1 MAEIKGIDVS
11 ANQGNI
17 NWKAVANYGMGFAI
31 LRITEKGNVIDP
43 TFERNYKGC
52 VDNKIPVGVYKY
64 SYATSIEQIKTEAN
78 VVIKTLNKRKLD
90 YPVFLDIEDKCQ
102 ASLSKEL
109 MMKMIDAFRAII
121 VKAGYKFGVY
131 CGYSWYQNKL
141 PDGAKK
147 YDVWAARYSSND
159 DGSLPER
166 LRIPASTGV
175 VGWQYSSKS
184 IINGIP
190 TKVDRSVF
198 YKDYSSTN
206 NTNNST
212 TNKQEGGNKLTK
224 EQAIN
229 ALIAVAKNEIGYLE
243 KATNDQLDS
252 KTANAGYNNYT
263 KYWRDVYPAYQ
274 GQPWC
279 ACQISW
285 DMMTAFGLETAKK
298 LLRHWPYVY
307 CPAMRDYF
315 TLYANPQ
322 VGDIVIF
329 WSSKKK
335 EFVHTGLVIKVQ
347 GDQFWTIEGNTS
359 GASGVVANGGGICQK
374 TYYNSQLP
382 GTKFCRPDY
391 SIVTS
396 IKSNSSTNTSTT
408 TTTKNWIELGDRGEN
423 VKTLQTKLNK
433 VGYKLK
439 VNGICGNATVTA
451 IKDFQTK
458 YNLAVDGQAGKNTI
472 TKLDSVITAKE
483 NKDFKAFVGA
493 CTTDS
498 TPVYQKA
505 TGTTALATYPMLNRG
520 NLVDVIEV
528 SGSRYKI
535 KIANAYTGYID
546 KNKITI
552 PDKLNSI
559 KSEYPYVGKCTGND
573 VAVRKDAGTYYAKI
587 SGYPT
592 LNKDNKVDVLGVKK
606 DNSGNEWKKVRIANK
621 HVGYVFGKYIT
632 KA

>member
-17 NWKAVANYGMGFAI
+17 NWKTVANYGMGFAI

-52 VDNKIPVGVYKY
+52 IDNKIPVGVYKY
-64 SYATSIEQIKTEAN
+64 SYATSIGQIKTEAN
-78 VVIKTLNKRKLD
+78 IVIKTLNKRKLD

-102 ASLSKEL
+102 RNISKNI
-109 MMKMIDAFRAII
+109 MMQMINAFRAII
-121 VKAGYKFGVY
+121 VKVGYKFGIY
-131 CGYSWYQNKL
+131 CGESWYNTYL

-147 YDVWAARYSSND
+147 YDCWIAHYPDPD
-159 DGSLPER
+159 DGTMQTRVKPG
-166 LRIPASTGV
+166 TGI
-175 VGWQYSSKS
+175 GWQYSSKAT
-184 IINGIP
+184 IPGIP

-198 YKDYSSTN
+198 YKDYSSIN
-206 NTNNST
+206 NA
-212 TNKQEGGNKLTK
+212 NKQEGGNKLTK

-243 KATNDQLDS
+243 KATNAQLDS

-263 KYWRDVYPAYQ
+263 KYWRDIYPAYQ

-307 CPAMRDYF
+307 CPTMANLF

-329 WSSKKK
+329 KHNGV
-335 EFVHTGLVIKVQ
+335 FTHTGLVIKVQ
-347 GDQFWTIEGNTS
+347 GDKFWTIEGNTS
-359 GASGVVANGGGICQK
+359 GASGIVANGGGVCQK
-374 TYYNSQLP
+374 SYYNSQLP

-396 IKSNSSTNTSTT
+396 IKSGSSTNTSTT
-408 TTTKNWIELGDRGEN
+408 TTTKNWIEYGDRGN
-423 VKTLQTKLNK
+423 DVKNLQAKLNK
-433 VGYKLK
+433 VGHNLE
-439 VNGICGNATVTA
+439 VDGICGNATVSA
-451 IKDFQTK
+451 IKDFQEK
-458 YNLAVDGQAGKNTI
+458 YNLTVDGQAGKNTI
-472 TKLDSVITAKE
+472 TKLDSVIAAKE
-483 NKDFKAFVGA
+483 NKNFKAFVGA
-493 CTTDS
+493 CTTNS

-505 TGTTALATYPMLNRG
+505 TGATALATYPMLNRG
-520 NLVDVIEV
+520 NLVDVIGV

-546 KNKITI
+546 KNKITT
-552 PDKLNSI
+552 PDKLTT
-559 KSEYPYVGKCTGND
+559 KYPHGVCTGND
-573 VAVRKDAGTYYAKI
+573 VAVRKGAGKSYDKI

-592 LNKDNKVDVLGVKK
+592 LNKDNEVDILGSKK
-606 DNSGNEWKKVRIANK
+606 DSSGNVWKKVRIAGK
-621 HVGYVFGKYIT
+621 HIGYVFGKYI
-632 KA
+632 KQD

>member
-1 MAEIKGIDVS
+1 MSEIKGIDVS

-17 NWKAVANYGMGFAI
+17 NWKTVANYGMGFAI

-43 TFERNYKGC
+43 TFEKNYKGC
-52 VDNKIPVGVYKY
+52 IENKIPVGVYKY

-78 VVIKTLNKRKLD
+78 IVIKTLNKRKLD

-102 ASLSKEL
+102 RNISKNI
-109 MMKMIDAFRAII
+109 MMQMINAFRAII
-121 VKAGYKFGVY
+121 IKAGYKFGIY
-131 CGYSWYQNKL
+131 CSESWYNTYL

-147 YDVWAARYSSND
+147 YDCWIAHYPDPDNGTMQTRVKP
-159 DGSLPER
+159 G
-166 LRIPASTGV
+166 TGI
-175 VGWQYSSKS
+175 GWQYSSKAT
-184 IINGIP
+184 IPGIP

-198 YKDYSSTN
+198 YKDYSSIN
-206 NTNNST
+206 NA
-212 TNKQEGGNKLTK
+212 NKQEGGNKLTK

-243 KATNDQLDS
+243 KATNAQLDS

-307 CPAMRDYF
+307 CPAMRNYF

-359 GASGVVANGGGICQK
+359 GASGVVSNGGGICQK

-396 IKSNSSTNTSTT
+396 IKSNFSTNTSTT
-408 TTTKNWIELGDRGEN
+408 TTTTKNWIEYNDRGN
-423 VKTLQTKLNK
+423 DVKTLQTKLNK
-433 VGYKLK
+433 VGYKLE
-439 VNGICGNATVTA
+439 VDGICGNATVAA
-451 IKDFQTK
+451 IKDFQKK

-472 TKLDSVITAKE
+472 TKLDSVISAKE
-483 NKDFKAFVGA
+483 NKNFKAFVGA
-493 CTTDS
+493 CTTDRTS
-498 TPVYQKA
+498 VYQKA
-505 TGTTALATYPMLNRG
+505 TGATALATYPKLNRG

-546 KNKITI
+546 KAKITT
-552 PDKLNSI
+552 PDKLTT
-559 KSEYPYVGKCTGND
+559 KYPHGVCTGND
-573 VAVRKDAGTYYAKI
+573 VAVRKGAGKSYDKI

-592 LNKDNKVDVLGVKK
+592 LNKDNEVDILGSKK
-606 DNSGNEWKKVRIANK
+606 DSSGNVWKKVRIAGK
-621 HVGYVFGKYIT
+621 HIGYVFGKYI
-632 KA
+632 KQD

>member
-1 MAEIKGIDVS
+1 MA
-11 ANQGNI
+11 
-17 NWKAVANYGMGFAI
+17 
-31 LRITEKGNVIDP
+31 T
-43 TFERNYKGC
+43 
-52 VDNKIPVGVYKY
+52 
-64 SYATSIEQIKTEAN
+64 
-78 VVIKTLNKRKLD
+78 KL
-90 YPVFLDIEDKCQ
+90 LDISFWQDTLDFAKI
-102 ASLSKEL
+102 K
-109 MMKMIDAFRAII
+109 
-121 VKAGYKFGVY
+121 KAGYDNIILRAGYRTTIDSKFKEYATACKKNNINIVAVYWFIYATNLAEVKANANKCLEVIKPYKPKIVFVDFEYDTIDKAAKKGV
-131 CGYSWYQNKL
+131 KL
-141 PDGAKK
+141 GAKECDNFTIEFCEIVK
-147 YDVWAARYSSND
+147 KAGY
-159 DGSLPER
+159 
-166 LRIPASTGV
+166 IPGYYTNMEFYNKM
-175 VGWQYSSKS
+175 YSSKVKNKGYVFWLAHYNSNYSYHEPPVKCDFFQYTDRGTIHGLTGKIFDMDVCLSEKYLKFS
-184 IINGIP
+184 I
-190 TKVDRSVF
+190 
-198 YKDYSSTN
+198 
-206 NTNNST
+206 

-243 KATNDQLDS
+243 KATNAQLDS

-263 KYWRDVYPAYQ
+263 KYWRDIYPAYQ

-307 CPAMRDYF
+307 CPTMANLF

-329 WSSKKK
+329 KHNGV
-335 EFVHTGLVIKVQ
+335 FTHTGLVIKVQ
-347 GDQFWTIEGNTS
+347 GDKFWTIEGNTS
-359 GASGVVANGGGICQK
+359 GASGIVANGGGVCQK
-374 TYYNSQLP
+374 SYYNSQLP

-396 IKSNSSTNTSTT
+396 IKSGSSTNTYTT
-408 TTTKNWIELGDRGEN
+408 TVTTKNWIEYGDKGN
-423 VKTLQTKLNK
+423 DVTILQTKLNK
-433 VGYKLK
+433 VGYKLE
-439 VNGICGNATVTA
+439 VDGICGNATVAA

-472 TKLDSVITAKE
+472 TKLDSVIAAKD
-483 NKDFKAFVGA
+483 NKNFKAFVGA
-493 CTTDS
+493 CTTDRTS
-498 TPVYQKA
+498 VYQKA
-505 TGTTALATYPMLNRG
+505 TGATALATYPMLNRG

-546 KNKITI
+546 KNKITT

-592 LNKDNKVDVLGVKK
+592 LNKDNKVDVLGMKK
-606 DNSGNEWKKVRIANK
+606 DSSGNEWYKVQIAKKYT
-621 HVGYVFGKYIT
+621 GYVFGKYIT
-632 KA
+632 RV